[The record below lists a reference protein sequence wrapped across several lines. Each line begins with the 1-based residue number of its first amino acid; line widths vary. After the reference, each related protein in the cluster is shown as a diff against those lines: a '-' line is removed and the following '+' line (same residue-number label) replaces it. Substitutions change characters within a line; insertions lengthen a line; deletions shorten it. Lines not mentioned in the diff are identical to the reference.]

1 MFRFPSSIYPP
12 TVRVLFITNPRSG
25 RRSSVDLPGLIRKAC
40 ASWSGPVET
49 ATAEAVEDLDSI
61 VQGAVDSKVDV
72 VFAVGGDGTVHEIA
86 RRLIGTGITLGILPV
101 GSGNGLARHLGIPLD
116 PKKALAGFTTL
127 RVETIDTAVVDGI
140 PFFGVMG
147 VGFDAVIAE
156 RFASSTTRGLE
167 TYVRAGVQLLSSY
180 VSEEYEIEVDGENV
194 HRRSAFIVAI
204 ANSNQYGNEAR
215 IAPLASLQDGL
226 LDLVIVDRPPIL
238 AAPLM
243 MTQLF
248 FGHLHRSNAAWMR
261 RGRIIRV
268 RRAGASWGHLDGDPV
283 RLPAEFEVSVVPA
296 SLKVI
301 IPDASKR
308 AL

>member
-1 MFRFPSSIYPP
+1 
-12 TVRVLFITNPRSG
+12 
-25 RRSSVDLPGLIRKAC
+25 
-40 ASWSGPVET
+40 VET
-49 ATAEAVEDLDSI
+49 TIAEAVEDLDSI

-101 GSGNGLARHLGIPLD
+101 GSGNGLARHLGIPVD
-116 PKKALAGFTTL
+116 PRKALAGFTTL
-127 RVETIDTAVVDGI
+127 RVETIDTAVVNGM

-167 TYVRAGVQLLSSY
+167 TYVRVGVQLLSSF
-180 VSEEYEIEVDGENV
+180 VPEEYDIEVDGQAV
-194 HRRSAFIVAI
+194 DRRRAFIVAV

-226 LDLVIVDRPPIL
+226 LDVVVIDRPPIL
-238 AAPLM
+238 SAPLL

-248 FGHLHRSNAAWMR
+248 SGHLHRSSGAWMR
-261 RGRIIRV
+261 RGRKVRIR
-268 RRAGASWGHLDGDPV
+268 RSEEGWGHLDGDPV
-283 RLPAEFEVSVVPA
+283 RLPAELEVAVVPA

-301 IPDASKR
+301 VPDVSKR
-308 AL
+308 AI

>member
-1 MFRFPSSIYPP
+1 
-12 TVRVLFITNPRSG
+12 VRVLFITNPGSG
-25 RRSSVDLPGLIRKAC
+25 RRSRVDLPGLIRKAC
-40 ASWSGPVET
+40 ASWQGPVEVE
-49 ATAEAVEDLDSI
+49 AAEAVEDLDSI
-61 VQGAVDSKVDV
+61 VQRAVDSQMDA

-101 GSGNGLARHLGIPLD
+101 GSGNGLARHLGIPVD
-116 PKKALAGFTTL
+116 PKKALAGFSTL
-127 RVETIDTAVVDGI
+127 RVETIDTAVIDGR

-147 VGFDAVIAE
+147 VGFDAVVAE
-156 RFASSTTRGLE
+156 RFASSKTRGLE
-167 TYVRAGVQLLSSY
+167 TYVRIGAQLLSSF
-180 VSEEYEIEVDGENV
+180 VPEEYEIEVDGQAV

-226 LDLVIVDRPPIL
+226 LDLVIIDRPPIL
-238 AAPLM
+238 AAPLL

-248 FGHLHRSNAAWMR
+248 SGHLHRSTATWMKQCR
-261 RGRIIRV
+261 RV
-268 RRAGASWGHLDGDPV
+268 RVKRAEEGWGHLDGDAV

-301 IPDASKR
+301 VPDALNR
-308 AL
+308 VL

>member
-1 MFRFPSSIYPP
+1 MLRFRSSIYSRA
-12 TVRVLFITNPRSG
+12 VRVLFITNPRSG
-25 RRSSVDLPGLIRKAC
+25 RRSKVDLPPLIRKAC
-40 ASWSGPVET
+40 ASWPGPVET
-49 ATAEAVEDLDSI
+49 ATAEVVEDLDSI
-61 VQGAVDSKVDV
+61 VRGAVDSKVDV

-86 RRLIGTGITLGILPV
+86 RRLIGTGITLGILPA
-101 GSGNGLARHLGIPLD
+101 GSGNGLARHLGIPVD
-116 PKKALAGFTTL
+116 PKKALAGFKTL
-127 RVETIDTAVVDGI
+127 RVETIDTAVVNGL

-167 TYVRAGVQLLSSY
+167 TYVRVGVQLLSSF
-180 VSEEYEIEVDGENV
+180 VPEEYEIEIDGEASI
-194 HRRSAFIVAI
+194 RRRAFIVAI

-226 LDLVIVDRPPIL
+226 LDLVVIERPPIL

-248 FGHLHRSNAAWMR
+248 SGHLHRSNATWMR
-261 RGRIIRV
+261 QARKVRV
-268 RRAGASWGHLDGDPV
+268 RRAEEGWGHLDGDAV

-301 IPDASKR
+301 VPDVSKR
-308 AL
+308 ML